1 MRKDLFP
8 EWVVMAIV
16 VAFVISFRDVKILG
30 LGIAA
35 LQFLFGVA
43 ILFITSKSYRNGV
56 VFFKITSRYWF
67 WFIGYISLWSLFLLI
82 NTGQFWPG
90 AMFDIV
96 FAVAVL
102 KWATAINPL
111 QLRKWL
117 ALVLGLYFVLNFAAG
132 SFELLLGQDS
142 ISFLHKN
149 EYGSSG
155 RIRML
160 SAEPSNIYAP
170 FLVGLGLIW
179 SLRHKYRWILSFGI
193 CLFLVLSGSKAFPFV
208 SVLSLLFALL
218 VGRSHNQMNNK
229 MIMVSMLCVT
239 VMIIIMIVTSSPIM
253 STLLNTNSSAGL
265 FGPDFNIADYIL
277 DLSDDG
283 QGSLATRSTLYIH
296 SINAFISNPIF
307 GVGPAGEGDTLLSRA
322 EMTGLITPEII
333 QYSHDNPKF
342 ITSKTYGLSLLVSYG
357 LPALIIVYY
366 SIVNVIR
373 QYGRPSIIFSISALA
388 FSLFVTE
395 GYNIFIWIVLCILA
409 GQASSLTATAI
420 IPGTY
425 YRRNQLSEQD
435 IVSV

>member
-1 MRKDLFP
+1 MIRKDLFP
-8 EWVVMAIV
+8 EWVVMALV
-16 VAFVISFRDVKILG
+16 VAFVISFRDVKIFG
-30 LGIAA
+30 FGIAA
-35 LQFLFGVA
+35 LQFMLGMV
-43 ILFITSKSYRNGV
+43 ILIITPKGYREEA
-56 VFFKITSRYWF
+56 VFLKKTNRYWY
-67 WFIGYISLWSLFLLI
+67 WFLGYISLWSLMLLI

-90 AMFDIV
+90 AIFDIV

-102 KWATAINPL
+102 KWASRINPI

-117 ALVLGLYFVLNFAAG
+117 VLVLGLYFVLNFAAG
-132 SFELLLGQDS
+132 GFELLLGQDS
-142 ISFLHKN
+142 ISLLHKN

-179 SLRHKYRWILSFGI
+179 SLRHKYRWILSLGI

-208 SVLSLLFALL
+208 AALSIVFALL
-218 VGRSHNQMNNK
+218 VGRSHNQLNNK
-229 MIMVSMLCVT
+229 MIMVWLLGVT
-239 VMIIIMIVTSSPIM
+239 VMIMVLIVTSSPIM
-253 STLLNTNSSAGL
+253 STLLNNNSSAGL
-265 FGPDFNIADYIL
+265 FGTDINIADYIL
-277 DLSDDG
+277 DLSEDG

-307 GVGPAGEGDTLLSRA
+307 GVGPAGEGESLLSRA

-357 LPALIIVYY
+357 LPALLVVYY

-373 QYGRPSIIFSISALA
+373 QYGRSSIIFSISALA

-395 GYNIFIWIVLCILA
+395 GYNIFVWLVLCILA
-409 GQASSLTATAI
+409 GQATSSPASTVITN
-420 IPGTY
+420 P
-425 YRRNQLSEQD
+425 YRRNQLVGRD
-435 IVSV
+435 IVPA

>member
-16 VAFVISFRDVKILG
+16 VAFVLSFRDVKILG
-30 LGIAA
+30 FGIAA
-35 LQFLFGVA
+35 LQFLVGVG
-43 ILFITSKSYRNGV
+43 ILIITPKGHRSEV
-56 VFFKITSRYWF
+56 DFFNKTNRYWF
-67 WFIGYISLWSLFLLI
+67 WFIGYISLWSLFLVI

-102 KWATAINPL
+102 KWATGIHPV

-117 ALVLGLYFVLNFAAG
+117 MLVLGLYFVLNFAAG

-179 SLRHKYRWILSFGI
+179 SLRHKYRWILSLGI

-208 SVLSLLFALL
+208 ALLSILFALL

-229 MIMVSMLCVT
+229 MIMVWMLGVT
-239 VMIIIMIVTSSPIM
+239 VMIIILIVTSSPIM
-253 STLLNTNSSAGL
+253 STLLNSNSSAGL

-283 QGSLATRSTLYIH
+283 EGSLATRSTLYIH
-296 SINAFISNPIF
+296 SINAFISNPII
-307 GVGPAGEGDTLLSRA
+307 GVGPAGEGNTLLSRA

-357 LPALIIVYY
+357 LPALIVVYH

-395 GYNIFIWIVLCILA
+395 GYNIFIWIVLCILTGHVSA
-409 GQASSLTATAI
+409 LNAKAVMTS
-420 IPGTY
+420 P
-425 YRRNQLSEQD
+425 YRRNQLSEQG
-435 IVSV
+435 IVTV